1 MIYPRISNFFGIPFQ
16 YISNIFFLKVMHNS
30 GPFLGITIVAVE
42 QCFHRLTFGII
53 HPKGKADHFS
63 DTAHNLNFK

>member
-1 MIYPRISNFFGIPFQ
+1 MIYLRISNFFCCPFKD
-16 YISNIFFLKVMHNS
+16 ISDILFLKVMHNS

-42 QCFHRLTFGII
+42 QCFHRLSSGIV
-53 HPKGKADHFS
+53 HPKSKADHFS

>member
-1 MIYPRISNFFGIPFQ
+1 MY
-16 YISNIFFLKVMHNS
+16 NS

-42 QCFHRLTFGII
+42 QCFHRLSSGIV
-53 HPKGKADHFS
+53 HPKSKADHFS